1 MDGYMKNFD
10 SFEKIIVY
18 NFELGAG
25 GIGDCIKFFIFTLN
39 FCIKYNYKLYYQINN
54 ILLEKYLILKYVK
67 MYITKDDVKNISII
81 HDVNS
86 IPNINNN
93 YYNIVKPHI
102 FYGCFNYDS
111 ININIQ
117 DVFYFSDEIKLNN
130 HNLLLENITNYIS
143 IHLRLGD
150 KYLETD
156 KSFVLCTH
164 DVRNYNETK
173 LFKCIEEN
181 SDKNILFFCDNK
193 SYKLK
198 IKKIYDNVIITNCDI
213 GHTSLSNTTDK
224 QILDSVTEF
233 YLMANSEKIFAASE
247 SGFSIIS
254 SKFKNIPLIKL
265 Y

>member
-1 MDGYMKNFD
+1 MKNYD

-39 FCIKYNYKLYYQINN
+39 FCIRYNYKLYYQINN
-54 ILLEKYLILKYVK
+54 ILLEKYLFLKYPQ
-67 MYITKDDVKNISII
+67 MYIKKDDIKNSSII
-81 HDVNS
+81 HHINS
-86 IPNINNN
+86 IPNIDNN
-93 YYNIVKPHI
+93 YNIVQPGI
-102 FYGCFNYDS
+102 FYNYFNYNS
-111 ININIQ
+111 INLIIE
-117 DVFYFSDEIKLNN
+117 DIFYFSDEVKLNTSN
-130 HNLLLENITNYIS
+130 ILSQNITNYIS

-156 KSFVLCTH
+156 KSFVLCKH
-164 DVRNYNETK
+164 DVRNYNETA
-173 LFKCIEEN
+173 LFNCIEEH
-181 SDKNILFFCDNK
+181 SDKNILFFCDNN

-198 IKKIYDNVIITNCDI
+198 IKNKYNNVIITNCEI

-224 QILDSVTEF
+224 QVLDSVTEF
-233 YLMANSEKIFAASE
+233 YLLTNSEKIIAASE